1 MTNGVFILLV
11 LWTFGNLVWTII
23 AAWLRGWTMTNGMFI
38 LLVLWTFG
46 NLVWTIIAAWLIHEL
61 GELVKHSMDE

>member
-1 MTNGVFILLV
+1 MTNGV
-11 LWTFGNLVWTII
+11 
-23 AAWLRGWTMTNGMFI
+23 FI